1 MESKIFLAE
10 DIDAAVVAVKCF
22 RKYIQMAV
30 NVGEKVISGL
40 LEHLSQNAQNETHW
54 RVSVLVRPRL

>member
-1 MESKIFLAE
+1 MESKVSLV
-10 DIDAAVVAVKCF
+10 DGIDAAVVAVKCS

-40 LEHLSQNAQNETHW
+40 LEHLSTKCTE
-54 RVSVLVRPRL
+54 